1 MAPSKRNPNIALLER
16 KRALTTLHA
25 LNAAKDKAASSE
37 SIKNARIDAQSAHEH
52 KTILRRVRT

>member
-25 LNAAKDKAASSE
+25 LNAAQDKAASNDAT
-37 SIKNARIDAQSAHEH
+37 KNARIDAQSAHEH
-52 KTILRRVRT
+52 KAILRRVRT